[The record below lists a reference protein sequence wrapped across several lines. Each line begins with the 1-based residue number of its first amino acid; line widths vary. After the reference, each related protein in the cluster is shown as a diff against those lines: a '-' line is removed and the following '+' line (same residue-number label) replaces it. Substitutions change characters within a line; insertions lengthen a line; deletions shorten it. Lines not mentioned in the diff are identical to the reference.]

1 MSGRNRRVLVP
12 EAKAAMDRFKQE
24 IANSMNIDLKEG
36 YNGDIFARDAGR
48 IGGQM
53 VKRMISYA
61 EQNLK
66 QDSTRKNNASRRKV
80 GWTLK
85 KGEEIMTTSNSGEA
99 KQKLSKFKNEV
110 ASSMNI
116 NLQQGYN
123 GDITARD
130 AGRIGGQMVKR
141 MIEYAEQHMNGQN

>member
-1 MSGRNRRVLVP
+1 
-12 EAKAAMDRFKQE
+12 
-24 IANSMNIDLKEG
+24 
-36 YNGDIFARDAGR
+36 
-48 IGGQM
+48 
-53 VKRMISYA
+53 
-61 EQNLK
+61 
-66 QDSTRKNNASRRKV
+66 
-80 GWTLK
+80 
-85 KGEEIMTTSNSGEA
+85 MTTSNSGEA

-123 GDITARD
+123 GDITTRD

>member
-1 MSGRNRRVLVP
+1 
-12 EAKAAMDRFKQE
+12 
-24 IANSMNIDLKEG
+24 
-36 YNGDIFARDAGR
+36 
-48 IGGQM
+48 
-53 VKRMISYA
+53 
-61 EQNLK
+61 
-66 QDSTRKNNASRRKV
+66 
-80 GWTLK
+80 
-85 KGEEIMTTSNSGEA
+85 MTTSNSGEA

-141 MIEYAEQHMNGQN
+141 MIEYAENNMHK

>member
-1 MSGRNRRVLVP
+1 
-12 EAKAAMDRFKQE
+12 
-24 IANSMNIDLKEG
+24 
-36 YNGDIFARDAGR
+36 
-48 IGGQM
+48 
-53 VKRMISYA
+53 
-61 EQNLK
+61 
-66 QDSTRKNNASRRKV
+66 
-80 GWTLK
+80 
-85 KGEEIMTTSNSGEA
+85 MTTSNSGEA

-141 MIEYAEQHMNGQN
+141 MIEYAEKHMNGQN

>member
-1 MSGRNRRVLVP
+1 
-12 EAKAAMDRFKQE
+12 
-24 IANSMNIDLKEG
+24 
-36 YNGDIFARDAGR
+36 
-48 IGGQM
+48 
-53 VKRMISYA
+53 
-61 EQNLK
+61 
-66 QDSTRKNNASRRKV
+66 
-80 GWTLK
+80 
-85 KGEEIMTTSNSGEA
+85 MTTINSGEA

>member
-1 MSGRNRRVLVP
+1 
-12 EAKAAMDRFKQE
+12 
-24 IANSMNIDLKEG
+24 
-36 YNGDIFARDAGR
+36 
-48 IGGQM
+48 
-53 VKRMISYA
+53 
-61 EQNLK
+61 
-66 QDSTRKNNASRRKV
+66 
-80 GWTLK
+80 
-85 KGEEIMTTSNSGEA
+85 MTTSNSGEA

-141 MIEYAEQHMNGQN
+141 MIEYAEQNMQGQN